1 MGKNALESLSVKIVE
16 RIENELREIELICA
30 DVFVKEKIHKIL
42 EYIDQE
48 TTDNKTV
55 LEDLI
60 KEKIKETKTSSP
72 ELNTN
77 FYMLY
82 RNFID
87 GRISV
92 NEAQALY
99 DMYVKELRAS

>member
-1 MGKNALESLSVKIVE
+1 MNKNAIESLSLKIVE
-16 RIENELREIELICA
+16 RIEDDLREIELICT
-30 DVFVKEKIHKIL
+30 DIFVKEKIHNIL
-42 EYIDQE
+42 EYIEQE
-48 TTDNKTV
+48 TKDNKSL

-60 KEKIKETKTSSP
+60 KEKVKETKTWSP

-92 NEAQALY
+92 KEAQALY
-99 DMYVKELRAS
+99 DMYVKELRTS